1 MNIPSV
7 TSAPLASAPSIAKPE
22 ELSKEQK
29 QLREAAK
36 GFEAIMVRRLLE
48 SARATSFA
56 KDDTPLNG
64 GGRETWAQMRDE
76 QFAEIAAN
84 SGAFGFARSIEEQ
97 LAQFLPATPS
107 ETKPE

>member
-1 MNIPSV
+1 MKIES
-7 TSAPLASAPSIAKPE
+7 TSTATKPQT
-22 ELSKEQK
+22 LSPEQE

-48 SARATSFA
+48 AARATSFA

-84 SGAFGFARSIEEQ
+84 SGSFGFARSIEEQ
-97 LAQFLPATPS
+97 LAQYLPATTP
-107 ETKPE
+107 ETKPEWARE

>member
-1 MNIPSV
+1 MKIES
-7 TSAPLASAPSIAKPE
+7 TSPVAKPPA
-22 ELSKEQK
+22 LSREQE
-29 QLREAAK
+29 QLRKVAE

-48 SARATSFA
+48 AARATSFA

-84 SGAFGFARSIEEQ
+84 SGSFGFARSIEEQ
-97 LAQFLPATPS
+97 LAQYLPATPS
-107 ETKPE
+107 DTKP

>member
-1 MNIPSV
+1 MKIES
-7 TSAPLASAPSIAKPE
+7 TSPVAKPPA
-22 ELSKEQK
+22 LSREQE
-29 QLREAAK
+29 QLRKAAE

-48 SARATSFA
+48 AARATSFA

-84 SGAFGFARSIEEQ
+84 SGSFGFARSIEEQ
-97 LAQFLPATPS
+97 LAQYLPATPS
-107 ETKPE
+107 DTKP